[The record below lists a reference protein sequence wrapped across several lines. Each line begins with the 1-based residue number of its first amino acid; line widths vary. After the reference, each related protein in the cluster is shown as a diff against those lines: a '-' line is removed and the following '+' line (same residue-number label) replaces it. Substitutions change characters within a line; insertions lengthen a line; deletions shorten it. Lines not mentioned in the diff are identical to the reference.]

1 MKQNVTANQAR
12 GILMTFYINARQT
25 DSVCKISSSLRQC
38 ILHYRNNWSELVF
51 LCIGTDRVTGD
62 CLGPFVGQKL
72 SSYSG
77 TVFSVYG
84 TLFQPVHA
92 LNLTDIYQH
101 IQTHHPNALIIAI
114 DASLGEKKHLGY
126 VTIAN
131 GALHPGAAIHKQ
143 LPSVGHIHITGIVNV
158 SGVLEQLTLQT
169 TRLSTVIFLADKIV
183 QGILESIPLSKTDF
197 KQIL

>member
-1 MKQNVTANQAR
+1 MKQNVTANQTR

-25 DSVCKISSSLRQC
+25 DSVCKISGSLRQC
-38 ILHYRNNWSELVF
+38 ILHYQNNWSELVF

>member
-1 MKQNVTANQAR
+1 MKQNVTANQTR

-25 DSVCKISSSLRQC
+25 NSVCKISGSLRQC

>member
-1 MKQNVTANQAR
+1 MKQNVTANQTR

-25 DSVCKISSSLRQC
+25 DSVCKISGSLRQC
-38 ILHYRNNWSELVF
+38 ILHYRNSWSELVF

>member
-1 MKQNVTANQAR
+1 
-12 GILMTFYINARQT
+12 MTFYINARQE
-25 DSVCKISSSLRQC
+25 DSVFQISSILRQC
-38 ILHYRNNWSELVF
+38 ILHYQDSWSELIF

-72 SSYSG
+72 SSYSESG
-77 TVFSVYG
+77 FAVYG
-84 TLFQPVHA
+84 TLFHPVHA
-92 LNLTDIYQH
+92 LNLTDIYDH
-101 IQTHHPNALIIAI
+101 INQCHPKALIIAI
-114 DASLGEKKHLGY
+114 DASLGQKKHLGY

-158 SGVLEQLTLQT
+158 SGMLEQLTLQT
-169 TRLSTVIFLADKIV
+169 TRLSTVLFLADKIV
-183 QGILESIPLSKTDF
+183 QGILESIPLTDL

>member
-1 MKQNVTANQAR
+1 MKQNVTANQTR

-25 DSVCKISSSLRQC
+25 DSVCKISGSLRQC

-72 SSYSG
+72 SSYSA

-84 TLFQPVHA
+84 TPFQPVHA

>member
-1 MKQNVTANQAR
+1 MKQNVTANQTR

-25 DSVCKISSSLRQC
+25 DSVCKISGSLRQC

-101 IQTHHPNALIIAI
+101 IQTHHPTALIIAI

>member
-1 MKQNVTANQAR
+1 MKQNVTANQTR

-25 DSVCKISSSLRQC
+25 DSVCKISGSLRQC

-77 TVFSVYG
+77 TDFSVYG

-101 IQTHHPNALIIAI
+101 IQTHHPNALTIAI

>member
-77 TVFSVYG
+77 TDFSVYG

>member
-1 MKQNVTANQAR
+1 MKQNVTANQTR

-25 DSVCKISSSLRQC
+25 DSVCKISGSLRQC

-77 TVFSVYG
+77 TVFSVSG

>member
-1 MKQNVTANQAR
+1 MKQNVTANQTR

-25 DSVCKISSSLRQC
+25 DSVCKISGSLRQC

-169 TRLSTVIFLADKIV
+169 NLLSTLIFLADKIV

>member
-1 MKQNVTANQAR
+1 MKQNVTANQTR

-25 DSVCKISSSLRQC
+25 DSVCKISGSLRQC
-38 ILHYRNNWSELVF
+38 ILHYRNSWSELVF

-84 TLFQPVHA
+84 TLFHPVHA

>member
-1 MKQNVTANQAR
+1 MKQNVTANQTR

-25 DSVCKISSSLRQC
+25 DSVCKISGSLRQC
-38 ILHYRNNWSELVF
+38 ILHYRNSWSELVF

-169 TRLSTVIFLADKIV
+169 TRPSTVIFLADKIV

>member
-1 MKQNVTANQAR
+1 MSQETVSVPLSGKNSVVIPEQFFCLWDTVPACSCLKSYR
-12 GILMTFYINARQT
+12 YIPAHP
-25 DSVCKISSSLRQC
+25 DAPSKCSD
-38 ILHYRNNWSELVF
+38 YRHRCFSWRKKAPG
-51 LCIGTDRVTGD
+51 LCDH
-62 CLGPFVGQKL
+62 C
-72 SSYSG
+72 
-77 TVFSVYG
+77 
-84 TLFQPVHA
+84 
-92 LNLTDIYQH
+92 
-101 IQTHHPNALIIAI
+101 
-114 DASLGEKKHLGY
+114 
-126 VTIAN
+126 N

>member
-1 MKQNVTANQAR
+1 MKQNVTANQTR

-25 DSVCKISSSLRQC
+25 DSVCKISGSLRQC
-38 ILHYRNNWSELVF
+38 ILHHRDNWSELVF

-72 SSYSG
+72 SSCSG
-77 TVFSVYG
+77 TDFSVYG

-101 IQTHHPNALIIAI
+101 IQTHHPDALVIAI

-183 QGILESIPLSKTDF
+183 QGILESIPLSKTDLR
-197 KQIL
+197 QIL

>member
-1 MKQNVTANQAR
+1 MKQNVTANQTR

-25 DSVCKISSSLRQC
+25 DSVCKISGSLRQC

-77 TVFSVYG
+77 TDFSVYG

>member
-25 DSVCKISSSLRQC
+25 DSVCKISGSLRQC
-38 ILHYRNNWSELVF
+38 ILHHRDNWSELVF

-77 TVFSVYG
+77 TDFSVYG

-101 IQTHHPNALIIAI
+101 IQTHHPDALVIAI

>member
-25 DSVCKISSSLRQC
+25 DSVCKISGSLRQC
-38 ILHYRNNWSELVF
+38 ILHYRDNWSELVF

-77 TVFSVYG
+77 TDFSVYG
-84 TLFQPVHA
+84 TLFRPVHA

-101 IQTHHPNALIIAI
+101 IQTHHPDALVIAI

-183 QGILESIPLSKTDF
+183 QGILESIPLSKTDLR
-197 KQIL
+197 QIL

>member
-25 DSVCKISSSLRQC
+25 DSVCKISGSLRQC
-38 ILHYRNNWSELVF
+38 ILHYRDNWSELVF

-77 TVFSVYG
+77 TDFSVYG

-101 IQTHHPNALIIAI
+101 IQTHHPNALVIAI

-183 QGILESIPLSKTDF
+183 QGILESIPLSKTDL

>member
-1 MKQNVTANQAR
+1 MKQNVTANQTR

-25 DSVCKISSSLRQC
+25 NSVCKISGSLRQC

-77 TVFSVYG
+77 TDFSVYG

-101 IQTHHPNALIIAI
+101 IQTHHPNALVIAI

-183 QGILESIPLSKTDF
+183 QGILESIPLSNTDI